1 MKKTENMKEMEKI
14 EALRLGVEIRKSPSW
29 RKDNKRILLII
40 KVKVK
45 VKQFGGNNSIA
56 CQDTNATEERILEMQ
71 RDK

>member
-45 VKQFGGNNSIA
+45 VKKSII
-56 CQDTNATEERILEMQ
+56 NKPL
-71 RDK
+71 K